1 MKDTNNSEQ
10 FLSTFNELEKHFKNV
25 FFRGQW
31 KSFKQMLKEGSR
43 FNPIIKQFKEELF
56 EFTDLRNAIVHN
68 RSHDYQVIAEPHDFV
83 VKQFAEI
90 TETIMNPIKVNK
102 FCRIVH
108 TCNVNDKVEVPIE
121 LIYKYKIS
129 QIPVLDEQGN
139 VYEILNATNIAYWI
153 ASSSYKVSKE
163 HTLNEILVEKEYKKN
178 FDVIA
183 EDLNVYD
190 AADLYKQSYKKNKH
204 NKYYDA
210 ILITRSGLQTE
221 SIKGIIVLS
230 DIAKYI

>member
-1 MKDTNNSEQ
+1 MQDTKNSEI

-68 RSHDYQVIAEPHDFV
+68 RSHDYQVIAEPHGFV
-83 VKQFAEI
+83 VKQFVEI
-90 TETIMNPIKVNK
+90 AETIINPIQVNK
-102 FCRIVH
+102 FCRKVH
-108 TCNVNDKVEVPIE
+108 TCHISDTVEVPIE

-139 VYEILNATNIAYWI
+139 IYEILNATNIAYWI
-153 ASSSYKVSKE
+153 ASSSYQVNKE
-163 HTLNEILVEKEYKKN
+163 HTLSQLLTEKEIKNN
-178 FDVIA
+178 FDIIA

-190 AADLYKQSYKKNKH
+190 VADRYKHSYKKNKN
-204 NKYYDA
+204 NKYFDA
-210 ILITRSGLQTE
+210 ILITRNGIKTE
-221 SIKGIIVLS
+221 PIKGIMVLS
-230 DIAKYI
+230 DIAQYL